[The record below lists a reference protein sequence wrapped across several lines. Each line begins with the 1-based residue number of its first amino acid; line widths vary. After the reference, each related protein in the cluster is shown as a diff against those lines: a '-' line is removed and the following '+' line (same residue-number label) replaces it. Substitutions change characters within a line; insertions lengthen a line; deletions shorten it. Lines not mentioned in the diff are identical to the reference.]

1 MAQTKIKLGF
11 AGTPYLAFQHFQELC
26 SAEHNEVKFI
36 LTQPTKRVGRGLSF
50 ENNYF
55 QDIPSNIDLFQPSS
69 LDDKE
74 FEGTLKKYE
83 IDLLV
88 VVAYGKIIPEWLL
101 KLPKYGCLN
110 VHFSLLPK
118 WRGASPIQRAIQ
130 NGDKE
135 TGISFMRLEKEMDTG
150 PVYKQI
156 KIPLR
161 KVDFFEAE
169 QMLVQESLTN
179 LNEVVFDIVQNS
191 LNSLPQDDNAATYA
205 NKIDKSEGLVD
216 FKMHGLE
223 IINQFNAFKRWPQ
236 STVQINGELVKL
248 IDIEFIPLMHGEI
261 GFVESFTPV
270 SLNIFCSD
278 GVIKINSLQFP
289 GKKPIAA
296 NDLFNSKRDII
307 LAGEKLA

>member
-26 SAEHNEVKFI
+26 SSEHNEVKFI
-36 LTQPTKRVGRGLSF
+36 LTQPTKRVGRGLSL

-55 QDIPSNIDLFQPSS
+55 QDIPPNIDLFQPSS

-74 FEGTLKKYE
+74 LEEALKKYE
-83 IDLLV
+83 IDMLV

-101 KLPKYGCLN
+101 KLPKHGCLN

-135 TGISFMRLEKEMDTG
+135 TGISFMQLEKEMDTG

-161 KVDFFEAE
+161 RVDFFEVE
-169 QMLVQESLTN
+169 QMLVQESLAN

-191 LNSLPQDDNAATYA
+191 LKSLPQDDNAATYA

-261 GFVESFTPV
+261 GCVESFTPT

-289 GKKPIAA
+289 GKKPIAS

-307 LAGEKLA
+307 HAGEKLA

>member
-26 SAEHNEVKFI
+26 SSEHNEVKFI
-36 LTQPTKRVGRGLSF
+36 LTQPTKRVGRGLSL

-55 QDIPSNIDLFQPSS
+55 QDIPPNIELFQPSS

-74 FEGTLKKYE
+74 LEEALKKYE
-83 IDLLV
+83 IDMLV

-101 KLPKYGCLN
+101 KLPKHGCLN

-135 TGISFMRLEKEMDTG
+135 TGISFMQLEKEMDTG

-161 KVDFFEAE
+161 RVDFFEVE
-169 QMLVQESLTN
+169 QMLVQESLAN

-191 LNSLPQDDNAATYA
+191 LKSLPQDDNAATYA

-236 STVQINGELVKL
+236 STVQINSELVKL

-261 GFVESFTPV
+261 GCVESFTPT

-289 GKKPIAA
+289 GKKPIAS

-307 LAGEKLA
+307 HAGEKLA

>member
-26 SAEHNEVKFI
+26 SSEHNEVKFI
-36 LTQPTKRVGRGLSF
+36 LTQPTKRVGRGLSL

-55 QDIPSNIDLFQPSS
+55 QDIPPNIDLFQPSS

-74 FEGTLKKYE
+74 FEEALKKYE
-83 IDLLV
+83 IDMLV

-101 KLPKYGCLN
+101 KLPKHGCLN

-135 TGISFMRLEKEMDTG
+135 TGISFMQLEKEMDTG

-161 KVDFFEAE
+161 RVDFFEVE
-169 QMLVQESLTN
+169 QMLVQESLAN

-191 LNSLPQDDNAATYA
+191 LKSLPQDDNAATYA

-261 GFVESFTPV
+261 GCVESFTPT

-289 GKKPIAA
+289 GKKPIAS

-307 LAGEKLA
+307 HAGEKLA